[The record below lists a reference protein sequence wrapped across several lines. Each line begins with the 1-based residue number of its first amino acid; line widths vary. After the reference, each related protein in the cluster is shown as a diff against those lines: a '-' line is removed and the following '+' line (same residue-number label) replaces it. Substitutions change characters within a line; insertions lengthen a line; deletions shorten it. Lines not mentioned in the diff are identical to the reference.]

1 MFLNGIRLMALA
13 RARVYLRGYK
23 RSYSSTALVD
33 TSVRMTLID
42 KLLAEEISVKCTGR
56 ILSFIFISGQPVKA
70 SKAVMSM
77 LEIEGDLEI

>member
-33 TSVRMTLID
+33 TGARMTLID
-42 KLLAEEISVKCTGR
+42 RLFAEEIGVECTGR
-56 ILSFIFISGQPVKA
+56 ILSFISISGLYLV
-70 SKAVMSM
+70 S
-77 LEIEGDLEI
+77 LRRLLRRLC

>member
-1 MFLNGIRLMALA
+1 MFLNDIRLMALA

-23 RSYSSTALVD
+23 RSYSSTALID

-42 KLLAEEISVKCTGR
+42 KLLAEEIGVERTGR

-70 SKAVMSM
+70 FEAVMSM
-77 LEIEGDLEI
+77 FEIEGRS